1 MNPSRADNDEDIA
14 LLRPLSDDPES
25 LILCPTEGDSKEIL
39 TVERKEHSSSSAVL
53 SVVES
58 RLKTML
64 ANIAVIVFE
73 SLQKEMRVCEG
84 SRFAGSFP
92 PWLITAMKRPRSK
105 PSDEDE
111 ANSANPSLN
120 NSSGLMI
127 LTKKVLS
134 GRLRKFMG
142 DLCLQVC
149 SPVDAI
155 HQYTAAVTESR
166 ATLDLLWLA
175 SALEGY
181 AAAVLTLLSHK
192 PSAGA
197 LYISHS
203 TLYTHIIQFTLS
215 ILQFAF
221 YTADRYF
228 AFHILHLTLHT
239 SHYTLHTSYFIL
251 HTSYF
256 ILHTTHFTFHT
267 THFILHTSHFI
278 LHSTHFILHTLYFT
292 LHTSHYTLHT
302 SYFTLHTLLTVIYVK
317 VLVDICCLK
326 A

>member
-1 MNPSRADNDEDIA
+1 MNPSRANLDEDIA

-25 LILCPTEGDSKEIL
+25 LILCPTEGDSKEML

-58 RLKTML
+58 RLKSML

-105 PSDEDE
+105 PSDDDE
-111 ANSANPSLN
+111 ASSANPSLN

-166 ATLDLLWLA
+166 ASLDLLWLA

-192 PSAGA
+192 PSAGT

-203 TLYTHIIQFTLS
+203 TLHTHIMEFTLS
-215 ILQFAF
+215 IIQFAF
-221 YTADRYF
+221 NTTDRYF
-228 AFHILHLTLHT
+228 AFHNLYITFYILH
-239 SHYTLHTSYFIL
+239 
-251 HTSYF
+251 
-256 ILHTTHFTFHT
+256 
-267 THFILHTSHFI
+267 
-278 LHSTHFILHTLYFT
+278 FT
-292 LHTSHYTLHT
+292 LHTSRITLHT
-302 SYFTLHTLLTVIYVK
+302 
-317 VLVDICCLK
+317 
-326 A
+326 

>member
-1 MNPSRADNDEDIA
+1 MNPSQIIGKEEEDIA

-25 LILCPTEGDSKEIL
+25 LILCPTEGDTKEIL
-39 TVERKEHSSSSAVL
+39 RFEKRENSNGGGVM
-53 SVVES
+53 SVVEC

-64 ANIAVIVFE
+64 ASIAVIVFE
-73 SLQKEMRVCEG
+73 SLQKEMKLCEG
-84 SRFAGSFP
+84 SRFTGTFP

-105 PSDEDE
+105 PSDDDE
-111 ANSANPSLN
+111 ANSANPAHS

-192 PSAGA
+192 PLTGIFCYSII
-197 LYISHS
+197 YI
-203 TLYTHIIQFTLS
+203 
-215 ILQFAF
+215 
-221 YTADRYF
+221 
-228 AFHILHLTLHT
+228 
-239 SHYTLHTSYFIL
+239 
-251 HTSYF
+251 
-256 ILHTTHFTFHT
+256 
-267 THFILHTSHFI
+267 
-278 LHSTHFILHTLYFT
+278 
-292 LHTSHYTLHT
+292 
-302 SYFTLHTLLTVIYVK
+302 
-317 VLVDICCLK
+317 ICYYK
-326 A
+326 ITQ